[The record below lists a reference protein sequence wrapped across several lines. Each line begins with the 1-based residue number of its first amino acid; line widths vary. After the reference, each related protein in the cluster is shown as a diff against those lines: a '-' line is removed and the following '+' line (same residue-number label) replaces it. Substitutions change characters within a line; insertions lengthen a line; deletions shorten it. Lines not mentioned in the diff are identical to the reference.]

1 MSTLFVYII
10 ETKATEFFVSLS
22 PLCFAFR
29 NDLEVTNK
37 AFSQTTRADLE
48 LSCTELVTLSYLL
61 TSKVCN
67 FAHTNS
73 T

>member
-1 MSTLFVYII
+1 MLTLFVYII

-22 PLCFAFR
+22 PLCFAVR

-37 AFSQTTRADLE
+37 AFPQTTRAELE
-48 LSCTELVTLSYLL
+48 LSCTELILSYLL